1 MDKKRVSVKDTG
13 KKISKKLSENNIS
26 VKELS
31 SYLDISE
38 QAVYKWFRG
47 ESLPTIE
54 NFIML
59 TDLLNCSIEEL
70 VVLRKENK

>member
-26 VKELS
+26 VKELY